1 MPNFDF
7 NGDRKWAIG
16 NISIGCKDSRLFP
29 NEQKFFLNYDG
40 RIDFFCIFATKIIET
55 ATMGTKTILLAL
67 TMLFTIGQA
76 KAADDYKQ
84 SPEYLALR
92 DSMHHGF
99 NSGDSARFFPAVKR
113 LQDYLLQQG
122 DLHAYYTQRCNEI
135 VFQLNRQRAFE
146 AYMLGKKLS
155 EELREKKLDSE
166 MYMAYNMLGH
176 INRYCGNKEAAKRNF
191 RTVIDMMDKHGYYE
205 SMPPIYMNLVN
216 VELDDDPEEAAR
228 LLDKAK
234 EIAEKYSPER
244 VFDIETRKTLMY
256 YNSGDIPKFL
266 EGYKAY
272 QQGVAEGKSS
282 VHGRSMEVYYL
293 ATIGKTDEAIA
304 LARKDLGDEGNE
316 AITMIYEQAGRW
328 KEAYKSLRE
337 YMQAND
343 SINNVVLINSML
355 GIRDELRVYDTERE
369 SARQLTIGLMITA
382 LLLMLLVAALV
393 YIHFS
398 RRRHMR
404 QLKKA
409 YDHALE
415 SDKMKSAFIRNITHE
430 VRTPLN
436 IISGFAQVISDPE
449 LVTGPEERAHIAEM
463 MQKNTQLITS
473 LIDEMLELSLN
484 ENAPGSVA
492 KEDSVEVNDLIRDFL
507 QENEYKVSK
516 AIKLQFESSLADD
529 FCLQTNEEML
539 KRVVNLLF
547 DNAVKYTTE
556 GSITLKASADDQQVT
571 LAVEDTGSG
580 IPAKEAETIFDR
592 FVKLDS
598 FKEGLGL
605 GLPLCRMIVNR
616 LGGSVNLDTT
626 YNQGARFIV
635 KLNR

>member
-1 MPNFDF
+1 M
-7 NGDRKWAIG
+7 
-16 NISIGCKDSRLFP
+16 
-29 NEQKFFLNYDG
+29 
-40 RIDFFCIFATKIIET
+40 
-55 ATMGTKTILLAL
+55 AL
-67 TMLFTIGQA
+67 TMLFTIGHAQA
-76 KAADDYKQ
+76 AEDYKE

-113 LQDYLLQQG
+113 LEDYLLQQG
-122 DLHAYYTQRCNEI
+122 DLHTYYTQRCNEI
-135 VFQLNRQRAFE
+135 VFQLNRQRIFE
-146 AYMLGKKLS
+146 AYMLGRQLS
-155 EELREKKLDSE
+155 IELREKGLDNE

-191 RTVIDMMDKHGYYE
+191 HTVLSMMEKGGYYE

-216 VELDDDPEEAAR
+216 VELDDDPEEAKL
-228 LLDKAK
+228 LLDKAQ

-244 VFDIETRKTLMY
+244 VFDIETRRTLMY

-272 QQGVAEGKSS
+272 QKGVAEGKSS

-304 LARKDLGDEGNE
+304 LARKELGDEGHE
-316 AITMIYEQAGRW
+316 AITKIYEQSGRW
-328 KEAYKSLRE
+328 KEAYESLR
-337 YMQAND
+337 QDRQSSD
-343 SINNVVLINSML
+343 SVNNVVLINSMK
-355 GIRDELRVYDTERE
+355 GIREELRFYDMERE
-369 SARQLTIGLMITA
+369 SAHQLTIDLMITA
-382 LLLMLLVAALV
+382 VLLALLVAALV

-409 YDHALE
+409 YNHALE
-415 SDKMKSAFIRNITHE
+415 SDKMKSAFIQNVTHE

-436 IISGFAQVISDPE
+436 IISGFAQVIADPE
-449 LVTGPEERAHIAEM
+449 LVAGPEERAHIAEM

-484 ENAPGSVA
+484 ENSQSTVS
-492 KEDSVEVNDLIRDFL
+492 KEDTVEVNDMIRDFL
-507 QENEYKVSK
+507 QENKYKVGK
-516 AIKLQFESSLADD
+516 AVQLQFESSLDEH
-529 FCLQTNEEML
+529 FTFQTNEEML
-539 KRVVNLLF
+539 KRVINLLF
-547 DNAVKYTTE
+547 DNAVKYTKE
-556 GSITLKASADDQQVT
+556 GSITLKTSADDEQLT
-571 LAVEDTGSG
+571 LEVEDTGTG
-580 IPAKEAETIFDR
+580 IPAKEAETIFER
-592 FVKLDS
+592 FVKLDT

-626 YNQGARFIV
+626 YKQGARFVV

>member
-1 MPNFDF
+1 MDT
-7 NGDRKWAIG
+7 RK
-16 NISIGCKDSRLFP
+16 L
-29 NEQKFFLNYDG
+29 
-40 RIDFFCIFATKIIET
+40 
-55 ATMGTKTILLAL
+55 LLAL
-67 TMLFTIGQA
+67 TMLFTIGHAQA
-76 KAADDYKQ
+76 AEDYKE

-92 DSMHHGF
+92 DSVHHGF

-113 LQDYLLQQG
+113 LQDYLLKQG

-135 VFQLNRQRAFE
+135 VFQLNRQKAFE
-146 AYMLGKKLS
+146 AYMLGRQLS
-155 EELREKKLDSE
+155 IELREKGLDNE

-191 RTVIDMMDKHGYYE
+191 HTVLSMMEKGGYYE

-216 VELDDDPEEAAR
+216 VELDDDPEEAKR

-244 VFDIETRKTLMY
+244 VFDIETRQSLIY

-272 QQGVAEGKSS
+272 QKGVAEGKSS

-293 ATIGKTDEAIA
+293 ATIGKTEEAIA
-304 LARKDLGDEGNE
+304 LARKELGDEGHE
-316 AITMIYEQAGRW
+316 AITKIYEQSGRW
-328 KEAYKSLRE
+328 KEAYESLR
-337 YMQAND
+337 QDRQSSD
-343 SINNVVLINSML
+343 SVNNVVLANSMK
-355 GIRDELRVYDTERE
+355 GIREELRFYDVERE

-382 LLLMLLVAALV
+382 LLLTLLVAALV

-409 YDHALE
+409 YNHALE
-415 SDKMKSAFIRNITHE
+415 SDKMKSAFVRNITHE

-436 IISGFAQVISDPE
+436 IISGFAQVIADPE
-449 LVTGPEERAHIAEM
+449 LVAGPEERAHIAEM

-484 ENAPGSVA
+484 ENSQSTVS
-492 KEDSVEVNDLIRDFL
+492 KEDSIEVNDMIRDFL
-507 QENEYKVSK
+507 QENKYKVGK
-516 AIKLQFESSLADD
+516 AVQLQFESSLDEH
-529 FCLQTNEEML
+529 FTFQTNEEML
-539 KRVVNLLF
+539 KRVITLLF
-547 DNAVKYTTE
+547 DNAIKYTKE
-556 GSITLKASADDQQVT
+556 GSITLKANADDEQLT
-571 LAVEDTGSG
+571 LEVEDTGTG
-580 IPAKEAETIFDR
+580 IPAKEAETIFER
-592 FVKLDS
+592 FVKLDT

-626 YNQGARFIV
+626 YKQGARFVV

>member
-1 MPNFDF
+1 M
-7 NGDRKWAIG
+7 
-16 NISIGCKDSRLFP
+16 
-29 NEQKFFLNYDG
+29 
-40 RIDFFCIFATKIIET
+40 
-55 ATMGTKTILLAL
+55 AL
-67 TMLFTIGQA
+67 TMLFTIGHAQA
-76 KAADDYKQ
+76 AEDYKE

-92 DSMHHGF
+92 DSVHHGF

-113 LQDYLLQQG
+113 LQDYLLKQG

-135 VFQLNRQRAFE
+135 VFQLNRQKAFE
-146 AYMLGKKLS
+146 AYMLGRQLS
-155 EELREKKLDSE
+155 IELREKGLDNE

-191 RTVIDMMDKHGYYE
+191 HTVLSMMEKGGYYE

-216 VELDDDPEEAAR
+216 VELDDDPEEAKR

-244 VFDIETRKTLMY
+244 VFDIETRQSLIY

-272 QQGVAEGKSS
+272 QKGVAEGKSS

-293 ATIGKTDEAIA
+293 ATIGKTEEAIA
-304 LARKDLGDEGNE
+304 LARKELGDEGHE
-316 AITMIYEQAGRW
+316 AITKIYEQSGRW
-328 KEAYKSLRE
+328 KEAYESLR
-337 YMQAND
+337 QDRQSSD
-343 SINNVVLINSML
+343 SVNNVVLINSMK
-355 GIRDELRVYDTERE
+355 GIREELRFYDMERE
-369 SARQLTIGLMITA
+369 SAHQLTIGLMITA
-382 LLLMLLVAALV
+382 VLLALLVAALV

-398 RRRHMR
+398 RRRHMH

-409 YDHALE
+409 YNHALE
-415 SDKMKSAFIRNITHE
+415 SDKMKSAFVRNITHE

-436 IISGFAQVISDPE
+436 IISGFAQVIADPE
-449 LVTGPEERAHIAEM
+449 LVAGPEERAHIAEM

-484 ENAPGSVA
+484 ENSQSTVS
-492 KEDSVEVNDLIRDFL
+492 KEDTVEVNDMIRDFL
-507 QENEYKVSK
+507 QENKYKVGK
-516 AIKLQFESSLADD
+516 AVQLQFESSLDEH
-529 FCLQTNEEML
+529 FTFQTNEEML
-539 KRVVNLLF
+539 KRVITLLF
-547 DNAVKYTTE
+547 DNAIKYTKE
-556 GSITLKASADDQQVT
+556 GSITLKANADDEQLT
-571 LAVEDTGSG
+571 LEVEDTGTG
-580 IPAKEAETIFDR
+580 IPAKEAETIFER
-592 FVKLDS
+592 FVKLDT

-626 YNQGARFIV
+626 YKQGARFVV

>member
-1 MPNFDF
+1 M
-7 NGDRKWAIG
+7 
-16 NISIGCKDSRLFP
+16 
-29 NEQKFFLNYDG
+29 
-40 RIDFFCIFATKIIET
+40 
-55 ATMGTKTILLAL
+55 AL
-67 TMLFTIGQA
+67 TMLFTIGHAQA
-76 KAADDYKQ
+76 AEDYKE

-113 LQDYLLQQG
+113 LEDYLLQQG
-122 DLHAYYTQRCNEI
+122 DLHTYYTQRCNEI
-135 VFQLNRQRAFE
+135 VFQLNRQKAFE
-146 AYMLGKKLS
+146 AYMLGRQLS
-155 EELREKKLDSE
+155 IELREKGLDNE

-191 RTVIDMMDKHGYYE
+191 HTVLSMMEKGGYYE

-216 VELDDDPEEAAR
+216 VELDDDPEEAKR

-244 VFDIETRKTLMY
+244 VFDIETRQSLIY

-272 QQGVAEGKSS
+272 QKGVAEGKSS

-293 ATIGKTDEAIA
+293 ATIGKTEEAIA
-304 LARKDLGDEGNE
+304 LARKELGDEGHE
-316 AITMIYEQAGRW
+316 AITKIYEQSGRW
-328 KEAYKSLRE
+328 KEAYESLR
-337 YMQAND
+337 QDRQSSD
-343 SINNVVLINSML
+343 SVNNVVLINSMK
-355 GIRDELRVYDTERE
+355 GIREELRFYDMERE
-369 SARQLTIGLMITA
+369 SAHQLTIGLTITA
-382 LLLMLLVAALV
+382 VLLALLVAALV

-409 YDHALE
+409 YNHALE
-415 SDKMKSAFIRNITHE
+415 SDKMKSAFVRNITHE

-436 IISGFAQVISDPE
+436 IISGFAQVIADPE
-449 LVTGPEERAHIAEM
+449 LVAGPEERAHIAEM

-484 ENAPGSVA
+484 ENSQSTVS
-492 KEDSVEVNDLIRDFL
+492 KEDTVEVNDMIRDFL
-507 QENEYKVSK
+507 QENKYKVGK
-516 AIKLQFESSLADD
+516 AVQLQFESSLDEH
-529 FCLQTNEEML
+529 FTFQTNEEMF

-547 DNAVKYTTE
+547 DNAVKYTKE
-556 GSITLKASADDQQVT
+556 GSITLKTSADDEQLT
-571 LAVEDTGSG
+571 LEVEDTGTG
-580 IPAKEAETIFDR
+580 IPAKEAETIFER
-592 FVKLDS
+592 FVKLDT

-626 YNQGARFIV
+626 YKQGARFVV